1 MITRPTRSKTCRVC
15 KLEKKIRNF
24 YKHPTTVDGYMY
36 ICRPCH
42 KAYTYANKE
51 LKRDVYNIT
60 KRRYNALP
68 EVKEKRRLYLAR
80 PEVKEKLKENAMINK
95 ILKIQLGL

>member
-1 MITRPTRSKTCRVC
+1 MMLGKMRCKTCRVC
-15 KLEKKIRNF
+15 KQEKTIRNF

-36 ICRPCH
+36 ICRACH
-42 KAYTYANKE
+42 KAYTYANKD
-51 LKRDVYNIT
+51 LKRDVYNINR
-60 KRRYNALP
+60 RRYNALP

-80 PEVKEKLKENAMINK
+80 PEVKEKLRENARINK